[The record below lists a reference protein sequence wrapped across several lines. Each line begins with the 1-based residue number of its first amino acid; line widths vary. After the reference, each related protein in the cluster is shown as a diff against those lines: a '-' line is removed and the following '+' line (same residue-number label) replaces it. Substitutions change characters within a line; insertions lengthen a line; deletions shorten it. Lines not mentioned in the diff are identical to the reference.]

1 MGFAD
6 AYLAKQ
12 GRVPLIGEPPSP
24 ELRCIAVIP
33 AYKEE
38 QLHRTLFSLQNQ
50 QAFGGTAEIIVVIN
64 APDDAPDSLVKSAEA
79 LVGECRT
86 VFASKIRDN
95 IHFHILP
102 FQLLPKKDAGVGL
115 ARKIGMDEAA
125 YRFNLLNKPNGIIAS
140 CDADAIY
147 ESNFLMELDGHFIE
161 NPATPACSIFF
172 EHAYGPEFSPE
183 INSAIIQYELYLRYY
198 LLGLRYA
205 GHPHAYHTIGS
216 SFAVRSDVYCR
227 QGGMN
232 KRKAGED
239 FYFLQKVIQLGQFT
253 ELNSVKVSLSPRP
266 SDRVP
271 FGTGAAVA
279 KIIAPGQGRWKTY
292 QSEAFIQLRKFIELV
307 NSGNPL
313 VENALKE
320 SSGLIPSPLR
330 TFLKESGLSEA
341 IAEIRANTA
350 GQEAFLKRFFTWFN
364 AFRVLKFMN
373 YSHEE
378 YFERIDISQCI
389 RQFLGKCGL
398 NQASL
403 PADDAGLLSLMRKL
417 EKETGYYN
425 LAGHRYSL

>member
-6 AYLAKQ
+6 TYLARQ

-33 AYKEE
+33 AYKED
-38 QLHRTLFSLQNQ
+38 QLHRTLFSLKNQ
-50 QAFGGTAEIIVVIN
+50 QTFGGTAEVIVLVN
-64 APDDAPDSLVKSAEA
+64 APENAPYLLVKNSED
-79 LVGECRT
+79 LVRECRT
-86 VFASKIRDN
+86 HFANSIGSR

-102 FQLLPKKDAGVGL
+102 LQLLPKKDAGVGL

-125 YRFNLLNKPNGIIAS
+125 YRFNLLNRPDGIIVS

-147 ESNFLMELDGHFIE
+147 ESGFLVELHRHFQE

-183 INSAIIQYELYLRYY
+183 INSAIVQYELYLRYY
-198 LLGLRYA
+198 LLGMRYA
-205 GHPHAYHTIGS
+205 RHPHAFHTIGS

-232 KRKAGED
+232 KRKGGED

-253 ELNSVKVSLSPRP
+253 ELNAVKVSLSPRY

-279 KIIAPGQGRWKTY
+279 KLITTGQGSWKTY
-292 QSEAFIQLRKFIELV
+292 QPEAFIQLRKFIGLV
-307 NSGNPL
+307 NTEISLPENTIEGSIGNIPLPL
-313 VENALKE
+313 V
-320 SSGLIPSPLR
+320 
-330 TFLKESGLSEA
+330 TFLQESGLMEA
-341 IAEIRANTA
+341 VAEIRANTA
-350 GQEAFLKRFFTWFN
+350 GQEAFVKRFFSWFN

-378 YFERIDISQCI
+378 CFERMDISQCV
-389 RQFLGKCGL
+389 RRFLGICGL

-403 PADDAGLLSLMRKL
+403 PPDDAGLLSLMREL

-425 LAGHRYSL
+425 LAG